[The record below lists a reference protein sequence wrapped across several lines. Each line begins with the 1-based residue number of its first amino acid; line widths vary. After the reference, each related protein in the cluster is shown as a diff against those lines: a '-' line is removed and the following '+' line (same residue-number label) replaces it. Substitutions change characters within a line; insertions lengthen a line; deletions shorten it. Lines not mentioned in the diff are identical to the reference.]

1 MTDVALRGGPIR
13 VVGRKDQ
20 LDDLAGIWT
29 GVQAGR
35 AATVLVGGDAGV
47 GKTTL
52 IDTFVA
58 RHAGGARVIRGQCVP
73 LGGDGLGWAP
83 VIGALRDLRAQTS
96 HGDVA
101 AWAGPGAPAIGC
113 LLPEYSDLRTSDGDR
128 LRTLEAVTAVFEHAA
143 ADQPTIVV
151 VEDIHWADGSTRDWI
166 GFATRAVTDAP
177 LMLVA
182 SYRTDELHRRHPL
195 RPFLAELDRLPQSG
209 HVDVPRLDR
218 ADVAELLGS
227 LLPSQPDTGFVDEI
241 FSRSDGIPFFV
252 EELASTDCCDLPSG
266 LRNVLIIRFEGLS
279 QTAQDTVRLVA
290 VAGNQADHR
299 LIAAVSELSGAE
311 LDGAIREAVDG
322 QLLVADDH
330 GYRFRHA
337 LLREAI
343 LDDLLPGERMSL
355 HRRFATT
362 MERRTDLDAATR
374 AVQLAH
380 HWYCT
385 HDLVEAFRWSREA
398 AVLPGSG
405 RGEALSM
412 YERMLELWPQVP
424 NAEDIAGPRVAVLE
438 AAADI
443 AHDAGELLRSLS
455 LCEAALAETDFATA
469 PLDAAR
475 LLEKKGQRLAHV
487 MLPGSVETLQHAVAL
502 VPPDPPSRQRADT
515 LAMLAAMQMLTG
527 DHAGAIVHANQAV
540 AAARA
545 AASPLAEASALVTL
559 GASLSNQGHIDE
571 GLRSF
576 ELARDMAAGDD
587 HLLVRVLINWS
598 DVLHLNGR
606 YREAHEVANSG
617 RMITKALGVER
628 TKGAMMAG
636 NSAEPLFALGEW
648 DRARQIIDRTLELD
662 PPAHHRIHN
671 RLLQAWHLT
680 WTDQLA
686 AADRGLA
693 EFRPMLQRVPTMPQY
708 LSMIALGESEYGL
721 AIDDAERAWQAA
733 KVSLELRA
741 TQNTGAVW
749 WVARAAAAAI
759 ATRRRHLTDAPE
771 SPGFDPDGAEEL
783 VRASVADFNAVAGNA
798 VAEAL
803 IEAEL
808 ACDITAWERAA
819 KALDGAEGPVRF
831 GPYTMLRRAELLAS
845 TDRAEAAALLRSA
858 ADSASALGAI
868 HIGRHVRELARRLGV
883 RLDSDADP
891 DDGRRDRMALTS
903 REQEVLRLVA
913 EGRTNGEIGAELF
926 ITTKT
931 ASVHVSNILAKLG
944 VSSRTEAAAV
954 AHRLGQGHGLR

>member
-1 MTDVALRGGPIR
+1 MSDVALRGAPVR
-13 VVGRKDQ
+13 VVGRQAQ
-20 LDDLAGIWT
+20 LDDLAGIWDRVHS
-29 GVQAGR
+29 GQ

-52 IDTFVA
+52 IDTFLA
-58 RHAGGARVIRGQCVP
+58 RHATGARVVRGQCVP

-83 VIGALRDLRAQTS
+83 VIGALRDLRSQTS

-101 AWAGPGAPAIGC
+101 AWAGPGTAAIGC
-113 LLPEYSDLRTSDGDR
+113 LLPEYSDADTTDGDR

-151 VEDIHWADGSTRDWI
+151 IEDIHWADGSTRDWI

-177 LMLVA
+177 LMLIA

-195 RPFLAELDRLPQSG
+195 RPFLAELDRLAQTG

-218 ADVAELLGS
+218 SAVAELLGS
-227 LLPSQPDTGFVDEI
+227 LLPVEPDTGFVDEI

-279 QTAQDTVRLVA
+279 RPAQHTVRLVA

-299 LIAAVSELSGAE
+299 LIVAVSDLAGAD
-311 LDGAIREAVDG
+311 LDAAIREAVDG
-322 QLLVADDH
+322 QLLVADNS

-343 LDDLLPGERMSL
+343 LDDLLPGERMAL

-362 MERRTDLDAATR
+362 LEAGVDLDPATR
-374 AVQLAH
+374 TVQLAH

-398 AVLPGSG
+398 AVLPGGG
-405 RGEALSM
+405 RGESLRM

-424 NAEDIAGPRVAVLE
+424 EAEQIAGPRVAVVE
-438 AAADI
+438 SAADI
-443 AHDAGELLRSLS
+443 AHDAGELLRSLA
-455 LCEAALAETDFATA
+455 LYEAALAETDAERA

-487 MLPGSVETLQHAVAL
+487 MVPGSVETLEQAVAL
-502 VPPDPPSRQRADT
+502 VPADPPSRQRADA

-527 DHAGAIVHANQAV
+527 AHDAAIDNANQAI

-545 AASPLAEASALVTL
+545 AGSPLAEASALVTL
-559 GASLSNQGHIDE
+559 GASVSNRGHVDE

-576 ELARDMAAGDD
+576 ERAREMAAGDD

-598 DVLHLNGR
+598 DVLLLNGR
-606 YREAHEVANSG
+606 YREAHEVADSG
-617 RMITKALGVER
+617 RMITKSLGVER
-628 TKGAMMAG
+628 TMGAMLAG
-636 NSAEPLFALGEW
+636 NSAEPLFAIGEW
-648 DRARQIIDRTLELD
+648 EQARQIIDRTLELD

-680 WTDQLA
+680 WTDELA
-686 AADRGLA
+686 AADRALA
-693 EFRPMLQRVPTMPQY
+693 EFRPMLQRLPTMPQY
-708 LSMIALGESEYGL
+708 LTMIALGESEYGL
-721 AIDDAERAWQAA
+721 AIGDADRAWHAA
-733 KVSLELRA
+733 QVSLEVRG
-741 TQNTGAVW
+741 TQNAGAVW

-759 ATRRRHLTDAPE
+759 ALRRRDPAGSPTPTAPA
-771 SPGFDPDGAEEL
+771 FDPDIAEAL
-783 VRASVADFNAVAGNA
+783 VRATIDDLDAVAGNA
-798 VAEAL
+798 VAESL
-803 IEAEL
+803 IDAEL
-808 ACDITAWERAA
+808 SNDVTAWERAA
-819 KALDGAEGPVRF
+819 KALDDAEGPVRF
-831 GPYTMLRRAELLAS
+831 RPYSMLRRAELLAS
-845 TDRAEAAALLRSA
+845 ADRAGAATLLRAAAE
-858 ADSASALGAI
+858 SASAIGAL
-868 HIGRHVRELARRLGV
+868 HIGRHVSELARRLGV
-883 RLDSDADP
+883 RLGSDADL
-891 DDGRRDRMALTS
+891 DRDPTALTP
-903 REQEVLRLVA
+903 REQEVLGLVA
-913 EGRTNGEIGAELF
+913 EGRTNGEIGTELF

-954 AHRLGQGHGLR
+954 AHRLGQHQRFR